1 MADSKTIN
9 LAEVSHMAS
18 LSRLSVSEEEQTLFA
33 RQMGDILAYMD
44 VLAQVDTSDVEP
56 LYSPAQHPGLQRE
69 DVSARRRERSEVLA
83 NAPEADGEYFIVPR
97 IV

>member
-1 MADSKTIN
+1 MADNKTIN
-9 LAEVSHMAS
+9 LEEVSHMAS

-44 VLAQVDTSDVEP
+44 VLARVDTNDVEP
-56 LYSPAQHPGLQRE
+56 LYSPAQHPGPQRE
-69 DVSARRRERSEVLA
+69 DVSARKRERSEVLA

>member
-1 MADSKTIN
+1 MADNKTIS
-9 LAEVSHMAS
+9 LDEVTHMAT
-18 LSRLSVSEEEQTLFA
+18 LSRLSVSKEEQTLFA

-56 LYSPAQHPGLQRE
+56 LYSPAQHPGHLRE
-69 DVSARRRERSEVLA
+69 DVAARRRERTEVLA
-83 NAPEADGEYFIVPR
+83 NAPEADGEYFMVPR

>member
-9 LAEVSHMAS
+9 LEEVSHMAA

-44 VLAQVDTSDVEP
+44 VLAQVDTNDVEP
-56 LYSPAQHPGLQRE
+56 LYSPAQHPGPLRE

>member
-1 MADSKTIN
+1 
-9 LAEVSHMAS
+9 
-18 LSRLSVSEEEQTLFA
+18 
-33 RQMGDILAYMD
+33 MGDILAYMD

-56 LYSPAQHPGLQRE
+56 LYSPAQHPGPQRE
-69 DVSARRRERSEVLA
+69 DVAARKRERSEVLA